1 MGNLD
6 KAKNSAQRAKGKV
19 KEAAGKATGNDR
31 LRRKGKSD
39 QAKAKVKQAGE
50 KVKDAFRA

>member
-6 KAKNSAQRAKGKV
+6 KAKNTAQRTKGKV
-19 KEAAGKATGNDR
+19 KETAGRATGDDR
-31 LRRKGKSD
+31 LRRRGKVD

-50 KVKDAFRA
+50 RVKDAFRA

>member
-6 KAKNSAQRAKGKV
+6 KAKNAAQQAKGRV
-19 KEAAGKATGNDR
+19 KEDVGRATDNPR
-31 LRRKGKSD
+31 LRRKGRAD
-39 QAKAKVKQAGE
+39 QAKARFKRAGE